1 MSVANDNKIGFAC
14 GDILLIPDFKE
25 AVVLAGADGL
35 HRPIT
40 RVNVMEVPDVID
52 WVRPGEFLI
61 TSGFPFRD
69 NPEAIAELIPALAAR
84 GVAALGI
91 KTRRFIERI
100 PQRALE
106 AAEALGFP
114 IFELPA
120 STVFSD
126 VVRDIMERVL
136 VQEAKELS
144 VLQSR
149 FQKLSQQLLYGAG
162 LEEFLQAL
170 DAMLDNP
177 VILVDDQDRV
187 LLSPQAEAVVKG
199 TEHDVTW
206 AQLRGDRTLGV
217 TFLTVGGRRI
227 RAYVSAANDRYTN
240 CLIVLLEWN
249 QEHAVVDQL
258 TIDRVGILVG
268 LEMMNESAR
277 KEVEAKYI
285 DQFLQDWLT
294 GRIVAAEDVKIR
306 AEACGCPLE
315 EGYGFQAGVV
325 RWTAGK
331 PTVKQLQQAVKRA
344 RVRLAGCRVQATLLE
359 GGFAFLISGP
369 PQGQARR
376 AVDALF
382 AELKTLE
389 DAEGAFS
396 LCIGNRVERADHVH
410 LSYQQAK
417 KILHISAICDLREPY
432 IDYVRLGA
440 FQLLY
445 LLPDSEE
452 VREYRD
458 RYVGPLLEYDRKNGT
473 MLLDTLKTYLRHN
486 RNAKKTAA
494 EMFTHYNTVNYRIE
508 RIYELLGINAELGD
522 EFLQLQLAVKLQEMR
537 PIEDSGGEKSF
548 TSIG

>member
-1 MSVANDNKIGFAC
+1 MANDNKIGFAC
-14 GDILLIPDFKE
+14 RDILLIPDFKE
-25 AVVLAGADGL
+25 AVVLAGANGL

-69 NPEAIAELIPALAAR
+69 DPDAIAELIPALAAR
-84 GVAALGI
+84 GVAALGV
-91 KTRRFIERI
+91 KTRRFIDRL
-100 PQRALE
+100 PQRALD
-106 AAEALGFP
+106 AAEALDFP

-120 STVFSD
+120 AVSFSD

-136 VQEAKELS
+136 VQEARELS

-149 FQKLSQQLLYGAG
+149 FQKLTQQLLNGAG

-170 DAMLDNP
+170 DGMLNNP
-177 VILVDDQDRV
+177 VILVDDHDRV
-187 LLSPQAEAVVKG
+187 LLSPQAEEAARAAGHEVA
-199 TEHDVTW
+199 W
-206 AQLRGDRTLGV
+206 SQLRGDSALGV

-227 RAYVSAANDRYTN
+227 RAYVSAANERYTN
-240 CLIVLLEWN
+240 CLIILLEWN
-249 QEHAVVDQL
+249 QEHSVVDQL

-268 LEMMNESAR
+268 LEMMNASAR

-294 GRIVAAEDVKIR
+294 GRIVASEDVKIR

-315 EGYGFQAGVV
+315 EGYGFQAGIA

-331 PTVKQLQQAVKRA
+331 PALKQLQQAVKRV
-344 RVRLAGCRVQATLLE
+344 RVRLAGSRVQAALLE
-359 GGFAFLISGP
+359 GGFAFLISVP

-376 AVDALF
+376 AVDALI
-382 AELKTLE
+382 AELKALAAPE
-389 DAEGAFS
+389 ESFS
-396 LCIGNRVERADHVH
+396 LCIGNRVDRVDHVH

-417 KILHISAICDLREPY
+417 KILHISTICDLREPC
-432 IDYVRLGA
+432 IDYVRLGV

-458 RYVGPLLEYDRKNGT
+458 RYIVPLLEYDRKNGT
-473 MLLDTLKTYLRHN
+473 MLLATLKTYLKHN

-508 RIYELLGINAELGD
+508 RIYDVLGINAELGD

-537 PIEDSGGEKSF
+537 PAEDAGAEKSM
-548 TSIG
+548 TLSG